1 MGKTYGAYNM
11 YLGRG
16 YYNQRLNKL
25 YRSSI
30 REAEIL
36 EIMKLMLKRHVLEK
50 EEGEYFGD

>member
-1 MGKTYGAYNM
+1 M